1 MKEIV
6 SENRQFRYLHMSSLG
21 FIKSCSVTHQVF
33 FFFPLPEKTDFQLL
47 RAEVLFFFFV

>member
-33 FFFPLPEKTDFQLL
+33 FFFLCL
-47 RAEVLFFFFV
+47 RKQIFSS